1 MRKRIYLIQRS
12 EVRGQKSEV
21 RGQRS
26 EVRLLN
32 GAAKS
37 CLLLSVFSLLSSR
50 FWQRSD
56 LFSKSLV
63 KSCFSVLLILISSK
77 AHAQAEEEI
86 TRLNLAAVIEWAQE
100 ASISARRAATLQT
113 TRYWEYRSFQANYKP
128 QIQLNGTLPG
138 FTRSFQEVTQQDG
151 TVRFVSVS
159 NNNANL
165 GLSMSQPIASTGG
178 TIFLGTSLQRFDNF
192 KDGTIFYNG
201 APIELGIS
209 QPLFAYNS
217 LKWDR
222 KIEPLRYRESQQAY
236 IGDME
241 EIAQNTVDFFFS
253 LLIAQTNFQIAETN
267 LVNTDTVYQITL
279 EREKLGKASRND
291 VLQLRLETLKAKK
304 SLAAA
309 QQDLA
314 QARQQMSA
322 YVGRPI
328 TADLFLSLPESVPD
342 LIVDP
347 ALAIQETMV
356 NRPDAVGFMRR
367 ELEAKAAV
375 AEAKGQRGFT
385 ASLVGAFGL
394 SGSGAQLGQVYTEA
408 QDKESVFLRFSIPII
423 DWGRA
428 KSRLETAR
436 AQQRLTIFEVEQDRV
451 NLEQEV
457 QTQVAL
463 LEMFQQQL
471 ELTREADEVA
481 AARYKIAQDRFI
493 LGDLSITD
501 LSIALQENVQAKRDY
516 IRSLWDFWQTHYY
529 LRVLTLYD
537 FEKQQ
542 KIKY

>member
-1 MRKRIYLIQRS
+1 MKRSEMIQRTDI
-12 EVRGQKSEV
+12 RGQKTDV
-21 RGQRS
+21 RGRMSDVGCQMSDVADSRLWIS
-26 EVRLLN
+26 AKTKQSVFCHLSSKHIAKYLIALLLN
-32 GAAKS
+32 LPWMSGS
-37 CLLLSVFSLLSSR
+37 TQSS
-50 FWQRSD
+50 
-56 LFSKSLV
+56 
-63 KSCFSVLLILISSK
+63 
-77 AHAQAEEEI
+77 EEI
-86 TRLNLAAVIEWAQE
+86 TRLNLDAVIDWAQD
-100 ASISARRAATLQT
+100 ASISARRAATIQT

-151 TVRFVSVS
+151 TVRFISVS

-178 TIFLGTSLQRFDNF
+178 TVFLGTSLQRFDNF
-192 KDGTIFYNG
+192 KDGAVFYNG
-201 APIELGIS
+201 SPIELGIN
-209 QPLFAYNS
+209 QPLFAYNE

-222 KIEPLRYRESQQAY
+222 KIEPLRFRESQQEY

-253 LLIAQTNFQIAETN
+253 LLIAQTNFQIAQTN

-304 SLAAA
+304 ALASA

-322 YVGRPI
+322 YVGKPI
-328 TADLFLSLPESVPD
+328 SADLLLELPELIPNVIVNPD
-342 LIVDP
+342 R
-347 ALAIQETMV
+347 AIQETMV
-356 NRPDAVGFMRR
+356 NRPDAIGFLRR

-375 AEAKGQRGFT
+375 AEAKGRRGFT
-385 ASLVGAFGL
+385 ASLIGAFGL

-408 QDKESVFLRFSIPII
+408 QDKESVFLQFNIPII

-428 KSRLETAR
+428 KSRLETAN
-436 AQQRLTIFEVEQDRV
+436 AQQKLTIFEVEQDRV

-463 LEMFQQQL
+463 LGMFQQQL
-471 ELTREADEVA
+471 ELTKEADEVA